1 MGIDDNLI
9 HFNLDDAASLIGN
22 VTPSPKEGLNERE
35 RTMLHFN
42 LPKREKE
49 KPIIKVIGVGGGG
62 CNAVDHMYKKGING
76 VTFVNTNTDMKAL
89 RKSSVPIHLQLGKDG
104 LGAGNIPEAGR
115 QAAENSI
122 DDIRQMLSD
131 GTKMVFITAGMGGG
145 TGTGAAPIIAR
156 EAKALSILTIAIIT
170 IPFLDEGIVK
180 VNQALMGLDN
190 LSRNVDAMIV
200 ISNQRLLEYYK
211 DYDCISAYNHADDTL
226 CNAARSIVD
235 IINTDGKVN
244 VDFHDVE
251 MVLKDGHVAVIS
263 TAYAEGVGRL
273 SKAIEE
279 ALSSPLV
286 NHHNMT
292 CSKKILI
299 NVSFS
304 QKQQP
309 LMMAEMNELMEFLK
323 IFQATAQ
330 WVKYGLV
337 IDDSLGQKIKVTILT
352 SGFCFKETVEP
363 DANIR
368 HITNDRLETI
378 RCFYE
383 QLYGNVTITDGKQ
396 HNYTVYSFTSAS
408 LDDDEIIEKVSRI
421 PTYMRRGLIPLPNSW
436 ENKY

>member
-1 MGIDDNLI
+1 MDDNLI
-9 HFNLDDAASLIGN
+9 QFNLDDATPLPSHRPSLKN
-22 VTPSPKEGLNERE
+22 EGLSERE
-35 RTMLHFN
+35 RTMIDFN

-62 CNAVDHMYKKGING
+62 CNAVDHMYKEGIRG

-89 RKSSVPIHLQLGKDG
+89 RRSSVPIHLQLGKDG
-104 LGAGNIPEAGR
+104 LGAGNIPETGR
-115 QAAENSI
+115 LAAEDSVE
-122 DDIRQMLSD
+122 DIRQMLND

-145 TGTGAAPIIAR
+145 TGTGAAPVIAR
-156 EAKALSILTIAIIT
+156 EAKTLGILTVGIVT
-170 IPFLDEGIVK
+170 IPFLDEGVVK
-180 VNQALMGLDN
+180 VRQALMGLDN
-190 LSRNVDAMIV
+190 LSHNVDAMLV

-211 DYDCISAYNHADDTL
+211 DYDCISAYDRADDTL

-235 IINTDGKVN
+235 IITVDGKVN

-251 MVLKDGHVAVIS
+251 MVLKDGRVAVIS

-286 NHHNMT
+286 NHRDMAY
-292 CSKKILI
+292 SKKILV

-323 IFQATAQ
+323 KFQSTAQ

-337 IDDSLGQKIKVTILT
+337 IDESLGQKIKVTILT
-352 SGFCFKETVEP
+352 SGFDLEETLPP
-363 DANIR
+363 DSNVRPIARDRQEAIR
-368 HITNDRLETI
+368 RIYDI
-378 RCFYE
+378 
-383 QLYGNVTITDGKQ
+383 QYGSGTGAKQ
-396 HNYTVYSFTSAS
+396 HDYAVYSFTAAS
-408 LDDDEIIEKVSRI
+408 LDDDEIIEKVAAV
-421 PTYMRRGLIPLPNSW
+421 PTYMRKGLVPLRGR
-436 ENKY
+436 